1 MRVKSE
7 KILIV
12 DDEFMARE
20 IMQEILEREG
30 YQAMAVGSGEE
41 ALSLAQEQDFDLLLA
56 DIKMPEMDGLEL
68 VQRFREIK
76 PETIPML
83 ITGYASIETAQ
94 MAVREGVYDYIVKP
108 FERSDL
114 CAAVAKAL
122 RRKMVSDEESRLR
135 ELMGLYKV
143 SQSIVSSPEQ
153 REILDLIL
161 NAALHQTKSE
171 GGAILLFDSSR
182 QGVVIA
188 AAVGAWEPATRLANA
203 MLERGI
209 EEWITEMDGP
219 AIYTDVEQHPLF
231 DQVRPLYP
239 EQPLLAPTDSGVEM
253 LLLPIKSEKEIFGVL
268 NIYRAGEA
276 KLLSQSDLELLTILA
291 TQAGLSVKSRQHFSE
306 LEKGCV
312 SALRSVASFVESRS
326 HYTRGHMERVA
337 QLSEQL
343 GSRIGLSEEEAT
355 TLRLAASLHDIGLI
369 GVSEAILTM
378 PGELAPI
385 EWDMVRLHPIIG
397 DEILSPLKFLSEVR
411 YIIRHHHERLDGRG
425 YPDGLVG
432 DEITSSVRVLSLCDS
447 YDAMISPRPWRQA
460 FAKDEAIAILKGEK
474 GTKFDTEIVDAFVDM
489 LGEQC

>member
-1 MRVKSE
+1 MKAE

-20 IMQEILEREG
+20 MMQEILEREG

-41 ALSLAQEQDFDLLLA
+41 ALKLAKEQGFDLLLA

-68 VQRFREIK
+68 VQRFREIR

-143 SQSIVSSPEQ
+143 SQSMVTSPEQ
-153 REILDLIL
+153 REVLDLIL
-161 NAALHQTKSE
+161 NAALHQTKSA
-171 GGAILLFDSSR
+171 GGAVLLFDSSR

-188 AAVGAWEPATRLANA
+188 AAVGAWEPATRLANV

-209 EEWITEMDGP
+209 EQWIVEMDGP

-231 DQVRPLYP
+231 DQVRPLSL
-239 EQPLLAPTDSGVEM
+239 EQPLLAPTVSGVEM
-253 LLLPIKSEKEIFGVL
+253 LLLPIKSEKETFGVL
-268 NIYRAGEA
+268 NIYRAGGT

-291 TQAGLSVKSRQHFSE
+291 TQAGLSVKSRQHFRE
-306 LEKGCV
+306 LEKGCIN
-312 SALRSVASFVESRS
+312 ALRSVASFVESRS

-343 GSRIGLSEEEAT
+343 GLRIGLSDDEVN
-355 TLRLAASLHDIGLI
+355 TLKLAASLHDIGLI
-369 GVSEAILTM
+369 GVSEAILNM

-397 DEILSPLKFLSEVR
+397 DEILSSLKFLSEVR
-411 YIIRHHHERLDGRG
+411 YIVRHHHERLAGRG

-432 DEITSSVRVLSLCDS
+432 DEITPSVRVLSLCDS
-447 YDAMISPRPWRQA
+447 YDAMTSPRPWRPA
-460 FAKDEAIAILKGEK
+460 FTKEEAIAIIKEEK
-474 GTKFDTEIVDAFVDM
+474 GTKFDPDIVDAFVDM
-489 LGEQC
+489 VGE

>member
-1 MRVKSE
+1 MKAE

-12 DDEFMARE
+12 DDELMARE

-30 YQAMAVGSGEE
+30 YQAIAVGCGEE

-68 VQRFREIK
+68 VQRFREIR

-122 RRKMVSDEESRLR
+122 QRKMVSDEAARLR
-135 ELMGLYKV
+135 ELMALYNV
-143 SQSIVSSPEQ
+143 SQSIVTSPEQ
-153 REILDLIL
+153 REVLDLIL
-161 NAALHQTKSE
+161 NAALLQTKSE
-171 GGAILLFDSSR
+171 GGAVLLFDSSR

-188 AAVGAWEPATRLANA
+188 AAVGAWEPATRLANV

-209 EEWITEMDGP
+209 EQWVEEMDGP
-219 AIYTDVEQHPLF
+219 ALYTDVQQHPLL
-231 DQVRPLYP
+231 DHVRPLYFEEP
-239 EQPLLAPTDSGVEM
+239 FLAPTSNGVEM
-253 LLLPIKSEKEIFGVL
+253 LLLPIKSEREIFGVL
-268 NIYRAGEA
+268 NIYRAGELR
-276 KLLSQSDLELLTILA
+276 LLSKSDLELLTILA

-343 GSRIGLSEEEAT
+343 GVRIGLSDEDID
-355 TLRLAASLHDIGLI
+355 TLKLAASLHDIGLI

-411 YIIRHHHERLDGRG
+411 SIVRHHHERLDGRG

-432 DEITSSVRVLSLCDS
+432 DEITPSVRVLSLCDS
-447 YDAMISPRPWRQA
+447 YDAMTSPRPWRQA
-460 FAKDEAIAILKGEK
+460 IAKDETIAMIKEEK
-474 GTKFDTEIVDAFVDM
+474 GTKFDPDIVDAFVDM
-489 LGEQC
+489 LEE

>member
-1 MRVKSE
+1 MKAER
-7 KILIV
+7 ILIV

-20 IMQEILEREG
+20 MMQEILERAG
-30 YQAMAVGSGEE
+30 YQAMAVGSGQD
-41 ALSLAQEQDFDLLLA
+41 ALRLAQEQDFDLLLA

-122 RRKMVSDEESRLR
+122 QRKIVSDETSRLK
-135 ELMGLYKV
+135 ELMALYNV
-143 SQSIVSSPEQ
+143 SQSMVTSPEQ
-153 REILDLIL
+153 REVLDLII

-171 GGAILLFDSSR
+171 GGAVLLFDSSR

-188 AAVGAWEPATRLANA
+188 AAVGAWEPATRLANV

-209 EEWITEMDGP
+209 EQWVAAMDGP
-219 AIYTDVEQHPLF
+219 ALYTDVQQHPLW
-231 DQVRPLYP
+231 DQVRPLYF
-239 EQPLLAPTDSGVEM
+239 EQPFLAPTCNRVEM

-268 NIYRAGEA
+268 NIYRVGQA
-276 KLLSQSDLELLTILA
+276 KLLSRSDLEFLTILA

-343 GSRIGLSEEEAT
+343 GARIGLSDEDID
-355 TLRLAASLHDIGLI
+355 TLKLAASLHDIGLI
-369 GVSEAILTM
+369 GVSEAILNM
-378 PGELAPI
+378 PGELAPL

-397 DEILSPLKFLSEVR
+397 DEILSPLKFLSRVR
-411 YIIRHHHERLDGRG
+411 FIVRHHHERQDGRG

-432 DEITSSVRVLSLCDS
+432 DEISPSACVLSVCDS
-447 YDAMISPRPWRQA
+447 YDAMTSPRPWRQA
-460 FAKDEAIAILKGEK
+460 FTKDEAIAMLREEK
-474 GTKFDTEIVDAFVDM
+474 GTKFDPEIVDAFVDM
-489 LGEQC
+489 VGE